1 MVIHNGFNIVTHE
14 GVLYKGYVKHHH
26 NMTGITMHKLE
37 IRYSGFFKKLAG
49 FSLPDWP
56 EATME
61 INPPTGGTH
70 LLVISNHPGYLDL
83 SAHDRNAIVAAA
95 LRKEGVV
102 CPDDVVDKWPHLERG
117 NF

>member
-1 MVIHNGFNIVTHE
+1 
-14 GVLYKGYVKHHH
+14 
-26 NMTGITMHKLE
+26 MHKLE
-37 IRYSGFFKKLAG
+37 IRYSGFYGKIIG

-70 LLVISNHPGYLDL
+70 LLVISNHSEYLDL
-83 SAHDRNAIVAAA
+83 SQPARNAIVADT
-95 LRKEGVV
+95 LRKASVT
-102 CPDDVVDKWPHLERG
+102 CPDNVVDIWPHLERG